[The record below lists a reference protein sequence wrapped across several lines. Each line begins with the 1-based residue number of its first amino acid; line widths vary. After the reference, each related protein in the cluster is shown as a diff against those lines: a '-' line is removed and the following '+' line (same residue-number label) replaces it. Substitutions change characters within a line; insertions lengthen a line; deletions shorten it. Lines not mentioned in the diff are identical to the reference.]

1 MLVAQS
7 AFPVAPDIL
16 VRRLVNHTLS
26 QAGIHLSRRDA
37 ALTHALFGVRLNKH
51 IAGVLGQFANDAE
64 HVRIIDRQ
72 RYRFSHTRN
81 YYGFNGHRVGAH
93 SSIER
98 PKKAAARQAKE
109 TLSSHASAALSLIGA
124 DGAAQQA
131 ILSRSQFAELGAALI
146 ARTLSANRIH
156 QAMFKVGDMLETD
169 APLAALRAAAAALS
183 AVTDEF
189 AARRMNA
196 SISQALAG
204 RRMDSLA

>member
-1 MLVAQS
+1 
-7 AFPVAPDIL
+7 
-16 VRRLVNHTLS
+16 
-26 QAGIHLSRRDA
+26 
-37 ALTHALFGVRLNKH
+37 
-51 IAGVLGQFANDAE
+51 
-64 HVRIIDRQ
+64 
-72 RYRFSHTRN
+72 
-81 YYGFNGHRVGAH
+81 
-93 SSIER
+93 
-98 PKKAAARQAKE
+98 
-109 TLSSHASAALSLIGA
+109 LIGA